1 MPVHRLRKPATSS
14 PEVVSPSSQEGPAG
28 GTRRVRSFVR
38 RGGRITAGQ
47 QRALERLWPRFGVA
61 PGQDPVDLPA
71 LFGRDAPVTLEIGFG
86 NGESLAWQ
94 AEQMPER
101 DFIGIEVHRPG
112 VGHLLGELERRGLDN
127 VRIFND
133 DAVSVLETRIPP
145 ASLDTVQVYFPD
157 PWHKKRHHKRRL
169 IQPAFVRLI
178 ASRLR
183 PGGVLHLATDWDDY
197 ATQMQTVL
205 REAGELFESDG
216 PQPVPERPAHRPATR
231 FERRGEHL
239 GHRVSDFLYRRRDG
253 G

>member
-1 MPVHRLRKPATSS
+1 MNDPVSGQPAA
-14 PEVVSPSSQEGPAG
+14 PP
-28 GTRRVRSFVR
+28 RRVRSFVR
-38 RGGRITAGQ
+38 REGRLTAGQ
-47 QRALERLWPRFGVA
+47 RHALEVLWPRYGITSGGGVIDA
-61 PGQDPVDLPA
+61 AEV
-71 LFGRDAPVTLEIGFG
+71 FGRAAPVTLEIGFG
-86 NGESLAWQ
+86 NGESLAAQ
-94 AEQMPER
+94 AEHQPER

-112 VGHLLGELERRGLDN
+112 VGHLLVEIQRRGLTN
-127 VRIFND
+127 VRVCNE
-133 DAVSVLETRIPP
+133 DAVEVLEQRVPP
-145 ASLDTVQVYFPD
+145 ASLDAVQIFFPD

-183 PGGVLHLATDWDDY
+183 PGGMLHLATDWDDY
-197 ATQMQTVL
+197 AAQMQAVL
-205 REAGELFESDG
+205 REEADLFEPDG

>member
-1 MPVHRLRKPATSS
+1 MTTPVSGHPAA
-14 PEVVSPSSQEGPAG
+14 QA
-28 GTRRVRSFVR
+28 RRVRSFVR
-38 RGGRITAGQ
+38 REGRLTAGQ
-47 QRALERLWPRFGVA
+47 RHALEALWPRYGIASGGGPIDAAEV
-61 PGQDPVDLPA
+61 
-71 LFGRDAPVTLEIGFG
+71 FGRVAPVTLEIGFG
-86 NGESLAWQ
+86 NGESLAVQ
-94 AEQMPER
+94 AEHRPER

-112 VGHLLGELERRGLDN
+112 VGHLLVEIQRLGLSN
-127 VRIFND
+127 VRIFNE
-133 DAVSVLETRIPP
+133 DAVEVLERRIPP
-145 ASLDTVQVYFPD
+145 ASLDAVQIFFPD

-197 ATQMQTVL
+197 AAQMQAVL
-205 REAGELFESDG
+205 GEAGDLFEPDG
-216 PQPVPERPAHRPATR
+216 PQPVPERPTYRPATR